1 MATSTI
7 KKQSAETD
15 LVVTETKSLTFN
27 ASGYVRFANYMPGYV
42 LIKAYVL
49 NGNDMPSSIVLD
61 NWQITDA
68 AYKNLTR
75 DVNLVWLKTNE

>member
-1 MATSTI
+1 MAESTI
-7 KKQSAETD
+7 KKQSAATD
-15 LVVTETKSLTFN
+15 FVVTETKSLTFN

-42 LIKAYVL
+42 LIKAYIL

-68 AYKNLTR
+68 AYKNVTR
-75 DVNLVWLKTNE
+75 DVNLVWLKTN